1 MEEENVLTP
10 RGKRKMDLAEKC
22 INFLL
27 FAMVAVHVLI
37 CPFTKVE
44 ESFNLQAIHDIL
56 HHGTDLEKYDHHSF
70 PGVVPRTFI
79 GPLIVSLISWPLIEL
94 ISLMAASK
102 FLQQIIVR
110 MVLGFLVIT
119 AFIIYKSAVKKRFGL
134 QVSVWLSLL
143 TMSQFHLMFYSSR
156 PLPNTMALVPVLLSL
171 AAWLNSRSHWFI
183 FIAASSILIFRGE
196 LAMFLGSILFMEI
209 VVRKVTLKNV
219 ILVGLA
225 SLVIWIPL
233 TILIDSFF
241 WKRLLWPEAEVM
253 YFNVVLNKSSDWG
266 TQPFL
271 WYFYSVLPRVMA
283 SSILF
288 LPLAPILDKRT
299 VILLFPCFTFIGLYS
314 LLPHKELRFIIYT
327 FPVLNTAAAVTVN
340 RIWISRHKS
349 FFGKLLSLAVI
360 GHLGV
365 NLLMTSGLLYI
376 SSLNY
381 PGGEAIRMLHSI
393 SRDQSYVSVHLDVFT
408 CQTGVSRF
416 TQENDD
422 WDYDKTEDM
431 TEDQLQN
438 FTHLLIEGHHKS
450 SLDMKPFL
458 DTHEFVA
465 EIESF
470 SGLKF
475 NYAYFPPI
483 SIQTRPSIFIL
494 KKNL

>member
-1 MEEENVLTP
+1 MEGESGLTP

-22 INFLL
+22 INLL
-27 FAMVAVHVLI
+27 LYAMVAVHVFI
-37 CPFTKVE
+37 CPYTKVE

-56 HHGTDLEKYDHHSF
+56 HHGTDLDQYDHHSF

-79 GPLIVSLISWPLIEL
+79 GPLLVSFISWPLIQV

-110 MVLGFLVIT
+110 IVLGFLVVT
-119 AFIIYKSAVKKRFGL
+119 SFIIYKSAVKNRFGL

-209 VVRKVTLKNV
+209 VVRKVSLKNV

-225 SLVIWIPL
+225 SLVIWIPI
-233 TILIDSFF
+233 TILIDSYF
-241 WKRLLWPEAEVM
+241 WKRPLWPEAEVM
-253 YFNVVLNKSSDWG
+253 YYNVVLNKSSNWG
-266 TQPFL
+266 TQPLL

-288 LPLAPILDKRT
+288 VPLAPILDKRT
-299 VILLFPCFTFIGLYS
+299 VILMFPCFTFIGLYS

-349 FFGKLLSLAVI
+349 LIGQLLGLAVI

-381 PGGEAIRMLHSI
+381 PGGEAIRTLHVL
-393 SRDQSYVSVHLDVFT
+393 SRDESYVSVHLDVFT

-416 TQENDD
+416 TQENVD
-422 WDYDKTEDM
+422 WDYDKTESL
-431 TEDQLQN
+431 TGEQLQN
-438 FTHLLIEGHHKS
+438 FTHLVMEGHHKS
-450 SLDMKPFL
+450 SLDLKPFL
-458 DTHEFVA
+458 ETHEFLA

-470 SGLKF
+470 SGVKF
-475 NYAYFPPI
+475 DYTHFPPV

-494 KKNL
+494 KKKL